1 MTRYLY
7 PKNLKAKASI
17 WLWGLRDFA
26 IIAIASLISIFIL
39 VYLGWL
45 FPIALILCFAFLTIQ
60 LDETTMLDYI
70 RYAVR
75 YFITGQQY
83 FEWR

>member
-7 PKNLKAKASI
+7 PHNLKARATI
-17 WLWGLRDFA
+17 WLWQLRDFA
-26 IIAIASLISIFIL
+26 IIGISALLSVVAL

-45 FPIALILCFAFLTIQ
+45 LPAAVTLALAFLTIQ
-60 LDETTMLDYI
+60 LDETSMLGYI
-70 RYAVR
+70 QYAIR
-75 YFITGQQY
+75 YFITSPQY